1 MPPRHHI
8 PQEDLLL
15 QPPSQT
21 AGVLPTRYH
30 DEEDKK
36 MKFEDY
42 PEEDT
47 EKVTSDQ
54 GEDEDLNQ
62 EQCSKI

>member
-1 MPPRHHI
+1 
-8 PQEDLLL
+8 
-15 QPPSQT
+15 
-21 AGVLPTRYH
+21 
-30 DEEDKK
+30 